1 MSCHAR
7 VVDFP
12 YLFLSGIP
20 TRESRIDQLKRKFRL
35 VFFTPGNHDVWLDH
49 QTRKLLKEKIESSN
63 SRPISDELLDSYGKL
78 KYILKECNKQGI
90 LTAPTL
96 VCGSEVSS
104 SGSVSSS
111 ACQNTKDS
119 GVLDTVQSSPSSPL
133 CSLSNCSPDDPQ
145 RTSDDYC
152 TSTSDKVW
160 IVPILSWHHPEFD
173 TEPKIAHVGGQEVP
187 PPEKLIQ
194 DFSRCLWPFPHY
206 GAAANQRDVA
216 MLVDKLNDDN
226 LPDNFRWN
234 RQELRQLGSSPT
246 TPVISLSHFIPNE
259 NLLPEKRFLFY
270 PDLPSACGSHFLRER
285 IASLCPHAHI
295 FGHTHFGW
303 DMNLEGVR
311 YIQAPLGYPRER
323 RMRPRSME
331 MRRSTDREPQRL
343 LLVWE
348 DGKWVAPYSTH
359 WSDYYKSN
367 PRTPEDIT
375 VAPHVL
381 AAWNSIGALPKHG

>member
-1 MSCHAR
+1 MRIFCVSDLH
-7 VVDFP
+7 VD
-12 YLFLSGIP
+12 YVENLTWLSSLSDVEYRADIVLVAGDVSHDS
-20 TRESRIDQLKRKFRL
+20 SRLLDALQQLKRKFRL

-194 DFSRCLWPFPHY
+194 DFSRFSTSHL
-206 GAAANQRDVA
+206 RD
-216 MLVDKLNDDN
+216 
-226 LPDNFRWN
+226 
-234 RQELRQLGSSPT
+234 
-246 TPVISLSHFIPNE
+246 
-259 NLLPEKRFLFY
+259 
-270 PDLPSACGSHFLRER
+270 
-285 IASLCPHAHI
+285 
-295 FGHTHFGW
+295 
-303 DMNLEGVR
+303 
-311 YIQAPLGYPRER
+311 
-323 RMRPRSME
+323 
-331 MRRSTDREPQRL
+331 
-343 LLVWE
+343 
-348 DGKWVAPYSTH
+348 
-359 WSDYYKSN
+359 
-367 PRTPEDIT
+367 
-375 VAPHVL
+375 
-381 AAWNSIGALPKHG
+381 